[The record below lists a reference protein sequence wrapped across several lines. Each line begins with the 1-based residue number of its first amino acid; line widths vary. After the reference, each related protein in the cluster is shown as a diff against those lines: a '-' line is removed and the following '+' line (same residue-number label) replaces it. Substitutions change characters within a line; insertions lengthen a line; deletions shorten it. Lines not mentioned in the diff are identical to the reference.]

1 MNLKVAVNTLVR
13 IVAVFGYQSM
23 AVIGGASLL
32 DSSISPA
39 TAALLAGISA
49 VAQVMQKL
57 AAAFVDDGKLDV
69 EEINAAFAGTTKKP
83 AE

>member
-23 AVIGGASLL
+23 AVIGGASLI

>member
-1 MNLKVAVNTLVR
+1 MNLELAVNTIIR
-13 IVAVFGYQSM
+13 IICVFGYQAM
-23 AVIGGASLL
+23 AVIGGASLI

-57 AAAFVDDGKLDV
+57 AAAFVDDGKLDID
-69 EEINAAFAGTTKKP
+69 EINAAFAGTTKKP

>member
-1 MNLKVAVNTLVR
+1 MNLELLLNTVVR
-13 IVAVFGYQSM
+13 IICVFGYQAM
-23 AVIGGASLL
+23 AVIGGASLIA
-32 DSSISPA
+32 SSISPA

-69 EEINAAFAGTTKKP
+69 EEINAAFAGTTNKP
-83 AE
+83 A

>member
-1 MNLKVAVNTLVR
+1 MNLELEVNTIIR
-13 IVAVFGYQSM
+13 IICVFGYQAM
-23 AVIGGASLL
+23 AVIGGASLS

-57 AAAFVDDGKLDV
+57 AAAFVDDGKLDID
-69 EEINAAFAGTTKKP
+69 EINAAFAGTTKKP